1 MTESNLLDDVDS
13 SRETSGL
20 DANLGSL
27 SYLQWF
33 RERKLAWPRAN
44 VDIESPSLALGSLH

>member
-1 MTESNLLDDVDS
+1 MTESNLLDDIDS